1 MEKTNKYYGIIEG
14 LIKANKKYPGC
25 ESVLENI
32 IDDVYAHSEVI
43 INSISNENVI
53 IAYLEKVVATSI
65 ITVPKKMGISNHK
78 TVDKALVDKMINIS
92 SSSVIDEIKAPKS
105 TSPKLEPE
113 NTVKTIQKT
122 PAEELSLIPDDN
134 NTPNNLATYSA
145 SDESEFDSSETT
157 IAEVPEIVEDKYED
171 YTEVTNSEDSITS
184 ETEVIESVEENIPE
198 ASEFNPVS
206 EIENIEIPDFE
217 EEITEFDSGN
227 TEELNH
233 ESIESIDVLKFAES
247 PEEPSQ
253 LLPEQAEEPEDLEVI
268 DFNNVEPDT
277 GIEEPEFTTDIS
289 DTTADTTADATDIV
303 DFNEISPEFEN
314 ESGLENENSTLDY
327 EDTVID
333 LDEIGTESENTP
345 SEPADEP
352 VVSETFEI
360 SDYEITPTE
369 ESNNN
374 EPEIIL
380 ETAGPEI
387 NTESDIIEDLS
398 INTEETNNIHDDE
411 VIEPLNSVEE
421 DDLQDINY
429 DTELE
434 PVLDQSETLSL
445 EFEDASGADLL
456 VEDSPLEELV
466 PEENLSEE
474 LPINDN
480 TLDLAEPDSP
490 IDLGFEQTNNPDL
503 AYSAETGKSSI
514 SADYEKFSYTPEFEP
529 DDIDTESIIKEIAAL
544 NHKRPDLNILN
555 VYDLKFKEKL
565 PVSQIASQLDMSENA
580 VVESLNEIIA
590 IV

>member
-14 LIKANKKYPGC
+14 LIKANKKFPGC

-92 SSSVIDEIKAPKS
+92 SSSVIHEIKAPKS
-105 TSPKLEPE
+105 TLPKLEPE
-113 NTVKTIQKT
+113 STVKTIQET
-122 PAEELSLIPDDN
+122 SEEELSFIPNDN
-134 NTPNNLATYSA
+134 NTPNNLVAYSTT
-145 SDESEFDSSETT
+145 DESEIDSSETT

-227 TEELNH
+227 KEELNH
-233 ESIESIDVLKFAES
+233 ENIESIDVLNSAES
-247 PEEPSQ
+247 PEELSQ
-253 LLPEQAEEPEDLEVI
+253 PLPEQAEEPEDLEVI

-277 GIEEPEFTTDIS
+277 GIGEPDFTTDIS
-289 DTTADTTADATDIV
+289 DTTADATDIV
-303 DFNEISPEFEN
+303 DFNEISPESEN

-333 LDEIGTESENTP
+333 IDEIGTESENTQ

-369 ESNNN
+369 ESDNN

-387 NTESDIIEDLS
+387 NTESDIIEELS

-429 DTELE
+429 DMELE

>member
-14 LIKANKKYPGC
+14 LIKANKKFPGC

-145 SDESEFDSSETT
+145 SDESEIDSSETT
-157 IAEVPEIVEDKYED
+157 IAEVPETVEDKYED

-227 TEELNH
+227 QEELNH
-233 ESIESIDVLKFAES
+233 ESIESIDVLNSAES
-247 PEEPSQ
+247 PEEQAQPF
-253 LLPEQAEEPEDLEVI
+253 PEQAEEPEDLEVI

-277 GIEEPEFTTDIS
+277 GIGEPEFTTDIS
-289 DTTADTTADATDIV
+289 DTTAYETDIV

-314 ESGLENENSTLDY
+314 ESVLENENSTLDY

-333 LDEIGTESENTP
+333 LDEIGTESENTQ

-352 VVSETFEI
+352 VVSETFEN

-369 ESNNN
+369 ESDNN

-387 NTESDIIEDLS
+387 NTESDIIEELS
-398 INTEETNNIHDDE
+398 INTEETNNIHEE

-480 TLDLAEPDSP
+480 TLDLTEPDSP
-490 IDLGFEQTNNPDL
+490 IDLGLEQINNSDL
-503 AYSAETGKSSI
+503 ASSAETNKSSI

>member
-1 MEKTNKYYGIIEG
+1 MYTYIEDENNEKT
-14 LIKANKKYPGC
+14 
-25 ESVLENI
+25 
-32 IDDVYAHSEVI
+32 
-43 INSISNENVI
+43 
-53 IAYLEKVVATSI
+53 
-65 ITVPKKMGISNHK
+65 
-78 TVDKALVDKMINIS
+78 
-92 SSSVIDEIKAPKS
+92 
-105 TSPKLEPE
+105 
-113 NTVKTIQKT
+113 
-122 PAEELSLIPDDN
+122 
-134 NTPNNLATYSA
+134 
-145 SDESEFDSSETT
+145 
-157 IAEVPEIVEDKYED
+157 VEDLDITFARYAYRHIIYAYEKDPSSFLEYNITIKPYED
-171 YTEVTNSEDSITS
+171 FTYEAATFYTDQLAYFYVYYVPLYNEYNGQTNDI
-184 ETEVIESVEENIPE
+184 V
-198 ASEFNPVS
+198 
-206 EIENIEIPDFE
+206 
-217 EEITEFDSGN
+217 
-227 TEELNH
+227 
-233 ESIESIDVLKFAES
+233 
-247 PEEPSQ
+247 
-253 LLPEQAEEPEDLEVI
+253 

-277 GIEEPEFTTDIS
+277 GIGEPDFTTDIS
-289 DTTADTTADATDIV
+289 DTTAYETDIV

-333 LDEIGTESENTP
+333 IDEIGTESENTQ

-456 VEDSPLEELV
+456 AEDSPLEELV